1 MPQPRRRL
9 LLSAAMVSAAVAGLL
24 AASSFASKSVETG
37 NEIAADQQVTEL
49 LGQMR
54 SGELSDS
61 DHRWLLERLLA
72 LGRLE
77 EARLVLHPLLVEQP
91 HQISLGLLMTDLL
104 RQTGALDIA
113 LRDLDQ
119 LLSLHPNHPGVMQ
132 MKVLVDLQQGRSRE
146 AKVWLE
152 QKFQTVPKGKRT
164 PVGLLMADL
173 ELQQGRQDQ
182 AADLYRQ
189 LSAESTGDARPVLAF
204 AMLRGEQGRAHDMQ
218 VLLHEARRRRG
229 LEAVGDPLIDAV
241 GARWGLQALRQRL
254 PDSTSK
260 L

>member
-1 MPQPRRRL
+1 
-9 LLSAAMVSAAVAGLL
+9 MVSAAVAGLL
-24 AASSFASKSVETG
+24 AASSLASKSVETG

-49 LGQMR
+49 LGRIR

-61 DHRWLLERLLA
+61 DHRWLLGRLLA

-77 EARLVLHPLLVEQP
+77 EARLVLQPLLVEQP

-104 RQTGALDIA
+104 RQTGAPDMA

-152 QKFQTVPKGKRT
+152 KKLQTFPKGKRT

-173 ELQQGRQDQ
+173 ELQQGRQDR
-182 AADLYRQ
+182 AADLYR
-189 LSAESTGDARPVLAF
+189 
-204 AMLRGEQGRAHDMQ
+204 
-218 VLLHEARRRRG
+218 
-229 LEAVGDPLIDAV
+229 
-241 GARWGLQALRQRL
+241 
-254 PDSTSK
+254 
-260 L
+260 